1 MDQDLETK
9 KITKTKLEQ
18 RGNEFKTRA
27 PVTGSVV
34 LNNTVVTLSLIHI

>member
-18 RGNEFKTRA
+18 RVAGRGMDQPSFNRR
-27 PVTGSVV
+27 
-34 LNNTVVTLSLIHI
+34 NT